1 MPWDRKSVL
10 YVYCLPWALL
20 YQRET
25 TVTFFLQMHPTYLL
39 VLCPLLVLEETN
51 KFYRSET
58 ITTIIFI
65 YKGHSRKPDNVAFI
79 GRFPLYT
86 G

>member
-1 MPWDRKSVL
+1 MPLDRKSVL
-10 YVYCLPWALL
+10 YVYCLPW
-20 YQRET
+20 ET
-25 TVTFFLQMHPTYLL
+25 TVTFFLHLQMHPTYLF

-51 KFYRSET
+51 KCYRSET
-58 ITTIIFI
+58 ITTIISI